1 MKKGYRRPSLWY
13 SRFHEIVIGEKMEP
27 KSNILTVRQLATYLN
42 MASVT
47 IYRLAARGELPGTK
61 VGGQWRFH
69 KQAIDEWLSRKPDRK
84 RTKIL
89 VVDDEVQVGEL
100 FREVLSSGHYMVHVA
115 TSGKDATSALATE
128 TYEVAFVDLLLPD
141 TTGVQL
147 LKLIHE
153 SYPATRAVI
162 VTGHPY
168 SQLMADAFEL
178 GFFMVLKK
186 PFTGEQIRSVVTD
199 LVGTN
204 RAPV

>member
-1 MKKGYRRPSLWY
+1 LWD
-13 SRFHEIVIGEKMEP
+13 IITGEAMEP
-27 KSNILTVRQLATYLN
+27 ITNILTVRQLATYLN

-89 VVDDEVQVGEL
+89 VVDDDTQVAEL
-100 FREVLSSGHYMVHVA
+100 FREALPSAQFLVHLASSGREA
-115 TSGKDATSALATE
+115 NNALTTE
-128 TYEVAFVDLLLPD
+128 TYQVAFIDLLLPD
-141 TTGVQL
+141 TTGVHL
-147 LKLIHE
+147 LKLIRE
-153 SYPATRAVI
+153 SYPTTRTVI

-168 SQLMADAFEL
+168 SQMLSDAFEL

-186 PFTGEQIRSVVTD
+186 PFTGEQIRSVVND
-199 LVGTN
+199 LVGSN
-204 RAPV
+204 RTQS

>member
-1 MKKGYRRPSLWY
+1 
-13 SRFHEIVIGEKMEP
+13 MEP

-100 FREVLSSGHYMVHVA
+100 FREALPSAHYLVHVA
-115 TSGKDATSALATE
+115 SSGKDATTALATE
-128 TYEVAFVDLLLPD
+128 TYQVAFVDLLLPD

-147 LKLIHE
+147 LKLIRE

-186 PFTGEQIRSVVTD
+186 PFTGEQIRAVVND
-199 LVGTN
+199 LIGAN
-204 RAPV
+204 RVPV

>member
-1 MKKGYRRPSLWY
+1 MGGY
-13 SRFHEIVIGEKMEP
+13 IATGEKMET

-84 RTKIL
+84 RIKVL
-89 VVDDEVQVGEL
+89 VVDDEAQVGEL
-100 FREVLSSGHYMVHVA
+100 FREALPSAQFYVHLASSGKEA
-115 TSGKDATSALATE
+115 IKGLATE
-128 TYEVAFVDLLLPD
+128 TFQVAFIDLLLPD

-147 LKLIHE
+147 LKLIRE
-153 SYPATRAVI
+153 SYATTRAVI

-168 SQLMADAFEL
+168 SQLLGDAFEL

-186 PFTGEQIRSVVTD
+186 PFTGEQIRSVVSD
-199 LVGTN
+199 LVGSN
-204 RAPV
+204 RTQG

>member
-1 MKKGYRRPSLWY
+1 MEGSMWD
-13 SRFHEIVIGEKMEP
+13 IVTGETMEP
-27 KSNILTVRQLATYLN
+27 ISNILTVRQLATYLN

-84 RTKIL
+84 RIKIL
-89 VVDDEVQVGEL
+89 VVDDEAQIGEL
-100 FREVLSSGHYMVHVA
+100 FREVLPSTQFLVHLASSGR
-115 TSGKDATSALATE
+115 DAVNALATE
-128 TYEVAFVDLLLPD
+128 SYQVAFIDLLLPD

-147 LKLIHE
+147 LKLIRD
-153 SYPATRAVI
+153 SYPATRTVI

-168 SQLMADAFEL
+168 SQLLGDAFEL

-186 PFTGEQIRSVVTD
+186 PFTGEQIRSVVND
-199 LVGTN
+199 LVGSARTQ
-204 RAPV
+204 A

>member
-1 MKKGYRRPSLWY
+1 M
-13 SRFHEIVIGEKMEP
+13 VTGETMEP
-27 KSNILTVRQLATYLN
+27 ITNILTVRQLATYLN

-89 VVDDEVQVGEL
+89 VVDDDAQVAEL
-100 FREVLSSGHYMVHVA
+100 FREALPSAQFLVHLASSGREA
-115 TSGKDATSALATE
+115 NNALTTE
-128 TYEVAFVDLLLPD
+128 TYQVAFIDLLLPD
-141 TTGVQL
+141 TTGVHL
-147 LKLIHE
+147 LKLIRE
-153 SYPATRAVI
+153 SYPTTRTVI

-168 SQLMADAFEL
+168 SQMLADAFEL

-186 PFTGEQIRSVVTD
+186 PFTGEQIRSVVND
-199 LVGTN
+199 LIGSN
-204 RAPV
+204 RTQS

>member
-1 MKKGYRRPSLWY
+1 MWY
-13 SRFHEIVIGEKMEP
+13 MVTGEAMEP
-27 KSNILTVRQLATYLN
+27 ISNILTVRQLATYLN

-89 VVDDEVQVGEL
+89 VVDDDVQVGEL
-100 FREVLSSGHYMVHVA
+100 FREALPSAQFLVQLA
-115 TSGKDATSALATE
+115 TSGREAVTALATDA
-128 TYEVAFVDLLLPD
+128 YQVAFIDLLLPD

-147 LKLIHE
+147 LKLIRE
-153 SYPATRAVI
+153 SYPMTRTVI

-168 SQLMADAFEL
+168 SQLLADAFEL

-186 PFTGEQIRSVVTD
+186 PFAGEQIRSVVSD
-199 LVGTN
+199 LVGPG
-204 RAPV
+204 RAQT

>member
-1 MKKGYRRPSLWY
+1 
-13 SRFHEIVIGEKMEP
+13 MEP
-27 KSNILTVRQLATYLN
+27 KSNILTVRQLAMYLN

-69 KQAIDEWLSRKPDRK
+69 KQAIDEWLSRKPERK

-89 VVDDEVQVGEL
+89 VVDDEAQVGEL
-100 FREVLSSGHYMVHVA
+100 FREVLSSAHHLVHVA
-115 TSGKDATSALATE
+115 SSGKEATTALATD
-128 TYEVAFVDLLLPD
+128 TYQIAFVDLLLPD

-147 LKLIHE
+147 LKLIRD

-168 SQLMADAFEL
+168 SQLMSDAFEL

-186 PFTGEQIRSVVTD
+186 PFTGEQIRSVVDD
-199 LVGTN
+199 LVGAN
-204 RAPV
+204 RTPV

>member
-1 MKKGYRRPSLWY
+1 MEGLMQYLGT
-13 SRFHEIVIGEKMEP
+13 GETMEP
-27 KSNILTVRQLATYLN
+27 ISNILTVRQLATYLN

-84 RTKIL
+84 RIKIL
-89 VVDDEVQVGEL
+89 VVDDDVQVGEL
-100 FREVLSSGHYMVHVA
+100 FREALPAAQFLVHLAASGREAVA
-115 TSGKDATSALATE
+115 ALATE
-128 TYEVAFVDLLLPD
+128 TYQVAFIDLLLPD

-147 LKLIHE
+147 LKLIRE
-153 SYPATRAVI
+153 SYPATRTVI

-168 SQLMADAFEL
+168 SQLLADAFEL

-186 PFTGEQIRSVVTD
+186 PFTGEQIRSVVSD
-199 LVGTN
+199 LAGAT
-204 RAPV
+204 RPQA

>member
-1 MKKGYRRPSLWY
+1 
-13 SRFHEIVIGEKMEP
+13 MEP

-89 VVDDEVQVGEL
+89 VVDDEVQIGEL
-100 FREVLSSGHYMVHVA
+100 FREILTSAHYLVHVA
-115 TSGKDATSALATE
+115 SSGKDAATALAAE
-128 TYEVAFVDLLLPD
+128 TYQVAFIDLLLPD

-147 LKLIHE
+147 LKLIRE

-186 PFTGEQIRSVVTD
+186 PFTGEQIRSVMND
-199 LVGTN
+199 LVGTS
-204 RAPV
+204 RASV

>member
-1 MKKGYRRPSLWY
+1 
-13 SRFHEIVIGEKMEP
+13 MEP

-69 KQAIDEWLSRKPDRK
+69 KQAIDEWLSRKPDRR

-89 VVDDEVQVGEL
+89 VVDDEVQIGEL
-100 FREVLSSGHYMVHVA
+100 FREVLPPAQFLVHTA
-115 TSGKDATSALATE
+115 ASGKEATAALAGD
-128 TYEVAFVDLLLPD
+128 TYQIAFIDLLLPD

-147 LKLIHE
+147 LKLIRE
-153 SYPATRAVI
+153 SYPTTRAVI

-186 PFTGEQIRSVVTD
+186 PFTAEQIRSVVSD
-199 LVGTN
+199 LIGAN
-204 RAPV
+204 RTPA

>member
-1 MKKGYRRPSLWY
+1 
-13 SRFHEIVIGEKMEP
+13 MEP
-27 KSNILTVRQLATYLN
+27 ISNILTVRQLATYLN

-69 KQAIDEWLSRKPDRK
+69 KQAIDEWLSRMPDRK

-89 VVDDEVQVGEL
+89 VIDDDAQVGEL
-100 FREVLSSGHYMVHVA
+100 FREALTSAQYLVHVA
-115 TSGKDATSALATE
+115 ASGREAIAALAAE
-128 TYEVAFVDLLLPD
+128 TYQVAFVDLLLPD

-153 SYPATRAVI
+153 TYPTTRTVI

-168 SQLMADAFEL
+168 SQLLADAFEL

-186 PFTGEQIRSVVTD
+186 PFTGEQIRSVVSD
-199 LVGTN
+199 LVGSN
-204 RAPV
+204 RTPS

>member
-1 MKKGYRRPSLWY
+1 M
-13 SRFHEIVIGEKMEP
+13 VTGETMEP
-27 KSNILTVRQLATYLN
+27 ISNILTVRQLATYLN

-69 KQAIDEWLSRKPDRK
+69 KQAIDEWLSRMPERK

-89 VVDDEVQVGEL
+89 VVDDDAQVGEL
-100 FREVLSSGHYMVHVA
+100 FREALPSAQFLVQLASSGREA
-115 TSGKDATSALATE
+115 QTALATD
-128 TYEVAFVDLLLPD
+128 TYQVAFIDLVLPD

-147 LKLIHE
+147 LKLIRD
-153 SYPATRAVI
+153 SYPATRTVI

-168 SQLMADAFEL
+168 SQLLADAIEL

-186 PFTGEQIRSVVTD
+186 PFTAEQIRSVVSD
-199 LVGTN
+199 LGGSN
-204 RAPV
+204 RTQT

>member
-1 MKKGYRRPSLWY
+1 
-13 SRFHEIVIGEKMEP
+13 MEP
-27 KSNILTVRQLATYLN
+27 ITNILTVKQLATYLN

-89 VVDDEVQVGEL
+89 VVDDEAQVGEL
-100 FREVLSSGHYMVHVA
+100 FREALPSTQFLVHVA
-115 TSGKDATSALATE
+115 PSGREATAALAAE
-128 TYEVAFVDLLLPD
+128 TYQVAFIDLVLPD
-141 TTGVQL
+141 TTGVHL
-147 LKLIHE
+147 LKLIRE
-153 SYPATRAVI
+153 SHPATRTII

-168 SQLMADAFEL
+168 SQLLSDAIEL

-186 PFTGEQIRSVVTD
+186 PFTGEQIRSVVND
-199 LVGTN
+199 LVGSSRTQ
-204 RAPV
+204 A